1 MNTEERVKK
10 ILNGICGAEV
20 TELSQRLYEDLM
32 LDSLNMVMLLLEIE
46 EEFSVQLDE
55 SDMNPFDLETVS
67 DIVALAEKYCET
79 SDAKSDILG
88 DGEDVAAGGAQVCD
102 EIGGNAGKTGKD
114 CEPDCSDNSGND
126 KSVNLSGNAENPPD
140 GAEKKLIVPEKAVE
154 TGDDKK
160 IANTK
165 QKKNTVRSESIGQ
178 AGKAESVGE
187 TDDAGKAENIK
198 NKESKENT
206 ENTEVTENTE
216 SKENTENIEDTEN
229 TENTKNAA
237 DSENAEKKDKP
248 EKTPEREDA

>member
-46 EEFSVQLDE
+46 EEFSVRLDE

-88 DGEDVAAGGAQVCD
+88 NGEDIAAGGAQSCD
-102 EIGGNAGKTGKD
+102 KIGGNAGKTGKD

-126 KSVNLSGNAENPPD
+126 KSVNLSVNAENPPD
-140 GAEKKLIVPEKAVE
+140 GAEKKLIAPEKAVE
-154 TGDDKK
+154 IGDDKK

-165 QKKNTVRSESIGQ
+165 QEKNTVRSESRGQ

-198 NKESKENT
+198 NTETKENT

>member
-67 DIVALAEKYCET
+67 DIVALAEKYCEA
-79 SDAKSDILG
+79 SDTKSDILG
-88 DGEDVAAGGAQVCD
+88 NGEDIAAGGAQSCD
-102 EIGGNAGKTGKD
+102 KIGGNAGKTGKD
-114 CEPDCSDNSGND
+114 CEPDCSDNRDND
-126 KSVNLSGNAENPPD
+126 KSVNLSGNAENTPD
-140 GAEKKLIVPEKAVE
+140 GAEKKLIAPEKAVE

-165 QKKNTVRSESIGQ
+165 QKKNTVRSESRGQ

-198 NKESKENT
+198 NTESKENT
-206 ENTEVTENTE
+206 ENTKVTENTE

>member
-32 LDSLNMVMLLLEIE
+32 LDSLNMVMLLFEIE

-88 DGEDVAAGGAQVCD
+88 DGEDVAANGAQSCD

-126 KSVNLSGNAENPPD
+126 KSANLSGNAENPPD
-140 GAEKKLIVPEKAVE
+140 GAEKKLIAPEKAVE

-206 ENTEVTENTE
+206 ENTKVTENTE

-229 TENTKNAA
+229 TENTKNIA
-237 DSENAEKKDKP
+237 DSENAEKEDKP